1 MLSNLFLNKL
11 IALLRSDGLISQRI
25 NARLVKLMKV
35 GLCCLG
41 LLLNSFAF
49 ALAPVVDAYDDDED
63 EAPAV
68 ATHSASPSVP
78 SNESSN
84 ASGSSSVPSVA
95 SNPPPPPP
103 SAPAVPSN
111 SASFSL
117 EQRVT
122 ILERQITN
130 LNPLLVQIDDVQ
142 QQLQTLQGKIESQQ
156 HAIKVLE
163 EQIRNQYLALEK
175 RMAPRIRSSTFST
188 EKSVNATSS
197 VNNTLSPRPIVD
209 MNHANK
215 QISNDR
221 KSMLPNSA
229 PSPAAERAYQAAF
242 QLLKTKQYN
251 EAIEAFETFNKK
263 FPNDLNVA
271 NADYF
276 LGQLYLL
283 QGQADAA
290 IKFFKRF
297 ISRYSQDA
305 RVPDAMLQCGLAYF
319 AKGDKAMAMELFEKI
334 IQQYPD
340 SKAAQSAQARL
351 QQFKAMI
358 SAASIPSKN
367 KV

>member
-1 MLSNLFLNKL
+1 MLSNLSLNKL
-11 IALLRSDGLISQRI
+11 FTLPNSDCLLNQRI
-25 NARLVKLMKV
+25 NARLVKRVKI

-41 LLLNSFAF
+41 LLFNSFAF

-63 EAPAV
+63 DAPAV
-68 ATHSASPSVP
+68 THPANPAMPANETNQASDSSSASRPT
-78 SNESSN
+78 
-84 ASGSSSVPSVA
+84 SSS
-95 SNPPPPPP
+95 PPAPNT
-103 SAPAVPSN
+103 PAVPSN

-130 LNPLLVQIDDVQ
+130 LNPMLVQVDDLQ
-142 QQLQTLQGKIESQQ
+142 QQIQSLQGKIESQQ

-163 EQIRNQYLALEK
+163 EQVRNQYLALEK
-175 RMAPRIRSSTFST
+175 RFAPRMRSSVVST
-188 EKSVNATSS
+188 EKPANVANPSI
-197 VNNTLSPRPIVD
+197 NNTLSPRPIVD
-209 MNHANK
+209 MSSK
-215 QISNDR
+215 KETSNDR

-229 PSPAAERAYQAAF
+229 PTPAAERAYQAAF

-283 QGQADAA
+283 QGQADSA
-290 IKFFKRF
+290 INFFKRF
-297 ISRYSQDA
+297 INRYSQDA

-340 SKAAQSAQARL
+340 SKAAQAAQARL

-358 SAASIPSKN
+358 SAASISSKN

>member
-1 MLSNLFLNKL
+1 MLRVS
-11 IALLRSDGLISQRI
+11 S
-25 NARLVKLMKV
+25 RLVKLIKV
-35 GLCCLG
+35 CLCSMG
-41 LLLNSFAF
+41 LLLSSLTY
-49 ALAPVVDAYDDDED
+49 ALAPVVDAYDDDD
-63 EAPAV
+63 APAAV
-68 ATHSASPSVP
+68 ANTANPTTQAEP
-78 SNESSN
+78 TT
-84 ASGSSSVPSVA
+84 GSSVPNVA
-95 SNPPPPPP
+95 PNPA
-103 SAPAVPSN
+103 APNAPTIPHN

-130 LNPLLVQIDDVQ
+130 LNPMLVQVDDLQ
-142 QQLQTLQGKIESQQ
+142 QQLQSLQGKIDSQQ

-163 EQIRNQYLALEK
+163 EQVRNQYLALEK
-175 RMAPRIRSSTFST
+175 RLAPRNNQSAVYSRKPLSVSSPSPNST
-188 EKSVNATSS
+188 
-197 VNNTLSPRPIVD
+197 LGPRPLVD
-209 MNHANK
+209 LSSSKN
-215 QISNDR
+215 QISKDR
-221 KSMLPNSA
+221 KSMMPNAA
-229 PSPAAERAYQAAF
+229 PTAAGERAYQAAF

-283 QGQADAA
+283 QGQADPS
-290 IKFFKRF
+290 INFFKRF
-297 ISRYSQDA
+297 ISHYSQDA

-319 AKGDKAMAMELFEKI
+319 AKGDKPMAMELFEKI

-340 SKAAQSAQARL
+340 SKAAQAAQARL

>member
-1 MLSNLFLNKL
+1 MLSNLSLNKRFTL
-11 IALLRSDGLISQRI
+11 QSSDGLLNQRI
-25 NARLVKLMKV
+25 NARLVKLMKI

-41 LLLNSFAF
+41 LLLNSLAF

-68 ATHSASPSVP
+68 STHSVSPSTP
-78 SNESSN
+78 ANESSD
-84 ASGSSSVPSVA
+84 ASRSRSVSSSA
-95 SNPPPPPP
+95 SSAAPP

-130 LNPLLVQIDDVQ
+130 LNPLLVQMDDLQ
-142 QQLQTLQGKIESQQ
+142 QQLQTLQGRIESQQ

-175 RMAPRIRSSTFST
+175 RAASRIRPSTFST
-188 EKSVNATSS
+188 GKSVNVTNPSL
-197 VNNTLSPRPIVD
+197 NNTLGPRPIVD
-209 MNHANK
+209 MSSTKK
-215 QISNDR
+215 QTSNDR

-229 PSPAAERAYQAAF
+229 PTPAAERAYQAAF

-251 EAIEAFETFNKK
+251 EAIEAFESFNKK

-290 IKFFKRF
+290 INFFKRF

-340 SKAAQSAQARL
+340 SKAAQAAQARL

-358 SAASIPSKN
+358 SAASMPSKN

>member
-1 MLSNLFLNKL
+1 MLANLSLNKL
-11 IALLRSDGLISQRI
+11 FTLQNSDCLLNQRI
-25 NARLVKLMKV
+25 NARLVKLMKI
-35 GLCCLG
+35 GLCALG
-41 LLLNSFAF
+41 LVLNSLAF

-63 EAPAV
+63 EAPAA
-68 ATHSASPSVP
+68 ATHSTHSATSA
-78 SNESSN
+78 N
-84 ASGSSSVPSVA
+84 ASRNSTSSSSSVSSSASSPS
-95 SNPPPPPP
+95 SNI
-103 SAPAVPSN
+103 PATRSN

-130 LNPLLVQIDDVQ
+130 LNPLLVRVDDLQ
-142 QQLQTLQGKIESQQ
+142 QQLQSLQGKIESQQ
-156 HAIKVLE
+156 HAISVLE
-163 EQIRNQYLALEK
+163 EQVRNQYLALEK
-175 RMAPRIRSSTFST
+175 RLAPQTHQSTFST
-188 EKSVNATSS
+188 VVNPSI
-197 VNNTLSPRPIVD
+197 NNTLTPRPLVNLSGAKKETSD
-209 MNHANK
+209 D
-215 QISNDR
+215 S
-221 KSMLPNSA
+221 KSMLPTSA
-229 PSPAAERAYQAAF
+229 PTPAAERAYQTAF

-263 FPNDLNVA
+263 FPHDMNVA

-283 QGQADAA
+283 QGKSDSA
-290 IKFFKRF
+290 INFFKRF
-297 ISRYSQDA
+297 ISRYSQDP

-319 AKGDKAMAMELFEKI
+319 AKGNKTMAMELFEKI

-340 SKAAQSAQARL
+340 SKAAQAAQARL

>member
-1 MLSNLFLNKL
+1 MLRVNS
-11 IALLRSDGLISQRI
+11 
-25 NARLVKLMKV
+25 RLVKSIKLC
-35 GLCCLG
+35 LCCVG
-41 LLLNSFAF
+41 LLLSSLTY
-49 ALAPVVDAYDDDED
+49 ALAPVVDAYDDDD
-63 EAPAV
+63 DAPA
-68 ATHSASPSVP
+68 AMTNAANPTTQANEPNTTGNSVP
-78 SNESSN
+78 NL
-84 ASGSSSVPSVA
+84 AP
-95 SNPPPPPP
+95 NPAAP
-103 SAPAVPSN
+103 SAPTIPRN

-122 ILERQITN
+122 ILERQISN
-130 LNPLLVQIDDVQ
+130 LNPILVQVDDLQ
-142 QQLQTLQGKIESQQ
+142 QQLQSLQGKIDSQQ

-163 EQIRNQYLALEK
+163 EQVRNQYLALEK
-175 RMAPRIRSSTFST
+175 RLAPRNNQSAVYSGKPVSVSS
-188 EKSVNATSS
+188 SS
-197 VNNTLSPRPIVD
+197 ANSALGPRPLVD
-209 MNHANK
+209 LSSSKN
-215 QISNDR
+215 QISKDR
-221 KSMLPNSA
+221 KSMMPNAA
-229 PSPAAERAYQAAF
+229 PTAAGERAYQAAF

-283 QGQADAA
+283 QGQADPA
-290 IKFFKRF
+290 INFFKRF

-319 AKGDKAMAMELFEKI
+319 AKGDKPMAMELFEKI

-340 SKAAQSAQARL
+340 SKAAQAAQARL

>member
-1 MLSNLFLNKL
+1 MLSNLSLNKL
-11 IALLRSDGLISQRI
+11 WVLQNSGCLLTQRVKS
-25 NARLVKLMKV
+25 RLVKLIKI

-41 LLLNSFAF
+41 LLFNSLAF

-68 ATHSASPSVP
+68 ATHSVSPAAPVSG
-78 SNESSN
+78 SSN
-84 ASGSSSVPSVA
+84 ASGSSSIPRTESSQPRTPS
-95 SNPPPPPP
+95 PPP
-103 SAPAVPSN
+103 VPSN

-130 LNPLLVQIDDVQ
+130 LNPLLVQMDDLQ
-142 QQLQTLQGKIESQQ
+142 QHLQSLQGKIESQQ

-163 EQIRNQYLALEK
+163 EQLRNQYLAIEK
-175 RMAPRIRSSTFST
+175 RLASPMHSSSFST
-188 EKSVNATSS
+188 GKPANVTHPSL
-197 VNNTLSPRPIVD
+197 NNSLSPRPLVD
-209 MNHANK
+209 MSST
-215 QISNDR
+215 QQTSNDR

-229 PSPAAERAYQAAF
+229 PTPAAERAYQAAF

-283 QGQADAA
+283 QGQADSA
-290 IKFFKRF
+290 ITFFKRF

-340 SKAAQSAQARL
+340 SKAAQAAQARL

-358 SAASIPSKN
+358 SVASIPSK

>member
-1 MLSNLFLNKL
+1 M
-11 IALLRSDGLISQRI
+11 
-25 NARLVKLMKV
+25 
-35 GLCCLG
+35 G
-41 LLLNSFAF
+41 LLLSSLTY
-49 ALAPVVDAYDDDED
+49 ALAPVVDAYDDDD
-63 EAPAV
+63 APAAV
-68 ATHSASPSVP
+68 ANTANPTTQAEP
-78 SNESSN
+78 TT
-84 ASGSSSVPSVA
+84 GSSVPNVA
-95 SNPPPPPP
+95 PNPA
-103 SAPAVPSN
+103 APNAPTIPHN

-130 LNPLLVQIDDVQ
+130 LNPMLVQVDDLQ
-142 QQLQTLQGKIESQQ
+142 QQLQSLQGKIDSQQ

-163 EQIRNQYLALEK
+163 EQVRNQYLALEK
-175 RMAPRIRSSTFST
+175 RLAPRNNQSAVYSRKPLSVSSPSPNST
-188 EKSVNATSS
+188 
-197 VNNTLSPRPIVD
+197 LGPRPLVD
-209 MNHANK
+209 LSSSKN
-215 QISNDR
+215 QISKDR
-221 KSMLPNSA
+221 KSMMPNAA
-229 PSPAAERAYQAAF
+229 PTAAGERAYQAAF

-283 QGQADAA
+283 QGQADPS
-290 IKFFKRF
+290 INFFKRF
-297 ISRYSQDA
+297 ISHYSQDA

-319 AKGDKAMAMELFEKI
+319 AKGDKPMAMELFEKI

-340 SKAAQSAQARL
+340 SKAAQAAQARL

>member
-1 MLSNLFLNKL
+1 MLSNLPLNRVL
-11 IALLRSDGLISQRI
+11 ILQNRQNRDCLLNQRVNVRLGKSIKIS
-25 NARLVKLMKV
+25 
-35 GLCCLG
+35 LCCVS
-41 LLLNSFAF
+41 LLLSSLAY
-49 ALAPVVDAYDDDED
+49 ALAPVVDAYDDDD
-63 EAPAV
+63 DAPLA
-68 ATHSASPSVP
+68 AASSSTPASPA
-78 SNESSN
+78 NESSN
-84 ASGSSSVPSVA
+84 PTGSSATSPAPS
-95 SNPPPPPP
+95 NTQL
-103 SAPAVPSN
+103 VPSN

-130 LNPLLVQIDDVQ
+130 LNPLLVQVDDLQ
-142 QQLQTLQGKIESQQ
+142 QQLQGLQGKLESQQ

-163 EQIRNQYLALEK
+163 EQMRNQYLALDK
-175 RMAPRIRSSTFST
+175 RFGQRTNQNAAYSSGKPANVANMAAGTLAPRPFVDLSSSKKEGST
-188 EKSVNATSS
+188 
-197 VNNTLSPRPIVD
+197 
-209 MNHANK
+209 
-215 QISNDR
+215 DR
-221 KSMLPNSA
+221 KSMMPNAA
-229 PSPAAERAYQAAF
+229 PTPVAERAYQAAF

-263 FPNDLNVA
+263 FPNDLNIA

-283 QGQADAA
+283 QGQADPA
-290 IKFFKRF
+290 INFFKRF

-319 AKGDKAMAMELFEKI
+319 AKGDKKMAMDTFEKI

-340 SKAAQSAQARL
+340 SKAAQAAQARL

-358 SAASIPSKN
+358 SAAENPTKN

>member
-1 MLSNLFLNKL
+1 MLSNLSLNKL
-11 IALLRSDGLISQRI
+11 LILKSSDGLLNQRI
-25 NARLVKLMKV
+25 NARFVKLMKV

-41 LLLNSFAF
+41 LLLNSYAF

-84 ASGSSSVPSVA
+84 ASGSRAVPNTA
-95 SNPPPPPP
+95 SNPAPTP
-103 SAPAVPSN
+103 SAPVIPSN

-130 LNPLLVQIDDVQ
+130 LNPLLVQMDDLQ
-142 QQLQTLQGKIESQQ
+142 QQLQTLQGKLESQQ

-175 RMAPRIRSSTFST
+175 RMAPRIRPSTFST
-188 EKSVNATSS
+188 QKPANVNASL
-197 VNNTLSPRPIVD
+197 NNTLSPRPFVD
-209 MNHANK
+209 MSNAK
-215 QISNDR
+215 KSLNDR

-229 PSPAAERAYQAAF
+229 PTPAAERAYQAAF

-283 QGQADAA
+283 QGQTDAA

-297 ISRYSQDA
+297 IDRYSQDA

-319 AKGDKAMAMELFEKI
+319 AKGDKAMAMGLFEKI

-340 SKAAQSAQARL
+340 SKAAQAAQARL

-358 SAASIPSKN
+358 SAASISSKN

>member
-1 MLSNLFLNKL
+1 MLRVDS
-11 IALLRSDGLISQRI
+11 
-25 NARLVKLMKV
+25 RLVKSIKIC
-35 GLCCLG
+35 LCCVS
-41 LLLNSFAF
+41 LLLSSHTY
-49 ALAPVVDAYDDDED
+49 ALAPVVDAYDDDD
-63 EAPAV
+63 DAPAAV
-68 ATHSASPSVP
+68 TNPANPTIQA
-78 SNESSN
+78 NEPTT
-84 ASGSSSVPSVA
+84 GSSVPNVA
-95 SNPPPPPP
+95 PNPAAP
-103 SAPAVPSN
+103 SAATTPRN

-130 LNPLLVQIDDVQ
+130 LNPMLVQVDDLQ
-142 QQLQTLQGKIESQQ
+142 QQLQSLQGKIDSQQ

-163 EQIRNQYLALEK
+163 EQVRNQYLALEK
-175 RMAPRIRSSTFST
+175 RFAPRNNQSAVYSGKSLSVSSPSAN
-188 EKSVNATSS
+188 SA
-197 VNNTLSPRPIVD
+197 LGPRPLVD
-209 MNHANK
+209 LSSSKK

-221 KSMLPNSA
+221 KSMMPNAA
-229 PSPAAERAYQAAF
+229 PTAAGERAYQAAF

-283 QGQADAA
+283 QGQAEPA
-290 IKFFKRF
+290 INFFKRF
-297 ISRYSQDA
+297 ISHYSQDA

-319 AKGDKAMAMELFEKI
+319 AKGDKPRAMEMFEKI